1 MVKIYNKRGLK
12 GESKKRKHSS
22 LIGLKTAFVLVIA
35 TFIVAAIMFSNTL
48 IRTFDPPDFD
58 PKLAKLKG
66 RLPLRPDSSESIIP
80 PGHETHVI
88 LSGSCTD
95 QMDWMTVVAAHTFK
109 KVNHPGTLWRFYS
122 CNRPPNFDKLP
133 KLNEPFFKFYS
144 TPDWTRLKIGPSKWQ
159 DFYSPYNKP
168 KSLIKWLDENKH
180 LTEATLHVLD
190 TDMIFMKDHLP
201 EYIPPGHPEGFDR
214 TLIGMDLTG
223 RKKWEDLGICD
234 MLAKSNLSCDG
245 FFGKSRKDCR
255 RWAVGVPYMMHIKD
269 WRRLAPR
276 WLYWTIQL
284 RRIEKV
290 RTHPAI
296 GWLCEMLSYMIA
308 AYELKL
314 VHKAHRELVLLG
326 EGPLKPENK
335 MIHYGHAYP
344 ECCRHK
350 EWGFYKHDWPDPELL
365 SCTGRNIQDP
375 DEYLPRMDELIK
387 NRTMDHRAKW
397 MLPSLAPRIFEAIRE
412 YRQTNCGP
420 DWKPKRV
427 PPGKPK
433 IKKK

>member
-1 MVKIYNKRGLK
+1 VQLPGFVHAVDFVSGTLGGSARHHGVAVSDPPLVGSCRSRRWRNLLPRRGSPFGVRLGAASACT
-12 GESKKRKHSS
+12 GEVGVVSQS
-22 LIGLKTAFVLVIA
+22 IGCNLRESFVVVVE
-35 TFIVAAIMFSNTL
+35 FVAA
-48 IRTFDPPDFD
+48 
-58 PKLAKLKG
+58 
-66 RLPLRPDSSESIIP
+66 
-80 PGHETHVI
+80 VI
-88 LSGSCTD
+88 VG
-95 QMDWMTVVAAHTFK
+95 
-109 KVNHPGTLWRFYS
+109 
-122 CNRPPNFDKLP
+122 
-133 KLNEPFFKFYS
+133 
-144 TPDWTRLKIGPSKWQ
+144 
-159 DFYSPYNKP
+159 
-168 KSLIKWLDENKH
+168 
-180 LTEATLHVLD
+180 
-190 TDMIFMKDHLP
+190 
-201 EYIPPGHPEGFDR
+201 DR

-223 RKKWEDLGICD
+223 RKKWEDLGICR
-234 MLAKSNLSCDG
+234 MLKNHGLSCDG
-245 FFGKSRKDCR
+245 FFGNGRKDCR
-255 RWAVGVPYMMHIKD
+255 RWAVGVPYMLHIQD

-276 WLYWTIQL
+276 WLHWTIQL
-284 RRIEKV
+284 RLIEKV

-308 AYELKL
+308 AYELNL

-375 DEYLPRMDELIK
+375 NEYLPRMDELIK

-412 YRQTNCGP
+412 YRQRNCGP
-420 DWKPKRV
+420 DWKPKKV
-427 PPGKPK
+427 PPGIPK